1 MRVAL
6 SPAGRLRRPL
16 PAVSGAAAIWALVL
30 LAAVV
35 AALLLPAFRSP
46 ENLANL
52 ARQSA
57 VLGLIALGQT
67 FVIAA
72 GLIDLSVGVIAGL
85 VVVLACALMQGDPGA
100 MVWVSAAMLALG
112 AGIGTVNGLLLNLL
126 RLNPLILTFGM
137 LSVLQGAIFTFTD
150 RSVGRPSPQLSALAN
165 GSVMGVPH
173 SLILLLAVA
182 AALHVLLTRA
192 RFGHHLLAAGGQPEA
207 ARRAGVNVERVRL
220 AALALAG
227 FCAAAGGLV
236 LAGRLGTGF
245 PLAGAG
251 LELDSIVAVVLGG
264 ALLAGGR
271 ASVIG
276 TLGGVLALAMLSNV
290 LNLMGVSSFVQTF
303 VKGAVVVAAVIL
315 AQARRGGQA

>member
-1 MRVAL
+1 MAVSAA
-6 SPAGRLRRPL
+6 PGRGRPR
-16 PAVSGAAAIWALVL
+16 AVPSGAAAIWILIA
-30 LAAVV
+30 V
-35 AALLLPAFRSP
+35 AALVAAVMLPAFRTP

-72 GLIDLSVGVIAGL
+72 GLIDLSVGMIAGL

-100 MVWVSAAMLALG
+100 MLWVPAAMLVLG
-112 AGIGTVNGLLLNLL
+112 AAIGAANGLLLNLL

-165 GSVMGVPH
+165 GAVAGVP
-173 SLILLLAVA
+173 LALLLLLAVA
-182 AALHVLLTRA
+182 AGLHVVLTRS
-192 RFGHHLLAAGGQPEA
+192 RFGHHLLATGGQREA
-207 ARRAGVNVERVRL
+207 ARRAGVNVERVQL
-220 AALALAG
+220 AAFMLAG
-227 FCAAAGGLV
+227 LCAAAGGLL
-236 LAGRLGTGF
+236 LAGRLGTGY

-264 ALLAGGR
+264 AALAGGR

-303 VKGAVVVAAVIL
+303 VKGCVVVAAVIV
-315 AQARRGGQA
+315 AQARRGAPG